1 MNFQEEALNAVRVT
15 LNNVLAG
22 KEKPILGFASPRFN
36 DNLGVFVTLK
46 KQGQLR
52 GCIGFIRGVGPLGA
66 SIQEMA
72 VNAAINDTRFPPVTL
87 DELQHIEIE
96 ISVLTPMTEVND
108 ISEIEIGKD
117 GLMLIHGTNSGLLLP
132 QVASELGWNIEDFLQ
147 NLCLKAGLPPGSHK
161 IPEAKLLK
169 FSADV
174 FSE

>member
-15 LNNVLAG
+15 LKNVLAG
-22 KEKPILGFASPRFN
+22 KEKPILEFENSRFK

-52 GCIGFIRGVGPLGA
+52 GCIGFIRGVGPLGL

-72 VNAAINDTRFPPVTL
+72 VNAAKNDTRFPPVTL
-87 DELQHIEIE
+87 EELQHINIE
-96 ISVLTPMTEVND
+96 ISVLTPMIEVSN
-108 ISEIEIGKD
+108 INEIEIGKD
-117 GLMLIHGTNSGLLLP
+117 GLMLLYGVNSGLLLP
-132 QVASELGWNIEDFLQ
+132 QVASELHWNIDDFLI

-161 IPEAKLLK
+161 LPGAKLLK
-169 FSADV
+169 FSAEV